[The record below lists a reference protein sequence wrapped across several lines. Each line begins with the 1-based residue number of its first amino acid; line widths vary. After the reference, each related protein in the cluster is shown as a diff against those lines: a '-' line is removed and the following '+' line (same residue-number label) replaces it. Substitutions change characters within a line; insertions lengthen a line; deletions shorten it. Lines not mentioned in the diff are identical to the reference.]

1 MRDAKVDARFYSQ
14 QVVLCALQLLCIP
27 RLFHSQAVST
37 IVGTICVVVLRG
49 SAGLACS
56 EVRGISDPL
65 LSYAPEGE
73 PFRSELAAK
82 LDLRDE
88 NPGASRRFLLPSIDN
103 GVMEVRFPIPAG
115 IPENI
120 VDILRLS
127 RKFT

>member
-1 MRDAKVDARFYSQ
+1 MRDAKVCARLSR
-14 QVVLCALQLLCIP
+14 QVVLCALQLLCIL

-56 EVRGISDPL
+56 EARGISDPL
-65 LSYAPEGE
+65 LSYAPEEE
-73 PFRSELAAK
+73 PFRSEFAVK
-82 LDLRDE
+82 VDLRDE

-127 RKFT
+127 RKFM

>member
-1 MRDAKVDARFYSQ
+1 MRDAKVGACLYSR
-14 QVVLCALQLLCIP
+14 QVVLCASQLLCRL
-27 RLFHSQAVST
+27 RLFNSQAVST

-56 EVRGISDPL
+56 EARGISDPL
-65 LSYAPEGE
+65 LSYPPEE
-73 PFRSELAAK
+73 KPFRSELAVK
-82 LDLRDE
+82 VDLWDE
-88 NPGASRRFLLPSIDN
+88 NPGASRKFLLPSIDN
-103 GVMEVRFPIPAG
+103 GVMEVRFPTPAG